1 MAKVSAI
8 KKNLKRKE
16 ISERYRAY
24 RAELKKKAVDFNST
38 PEEREEARW
47 KLQALRRDTSKIRVR
62 NRCGLT
68 GRPHGYLRKFGLSR
82 IAVRELAN
90 FGKLPGVTKA
100 SW

>member
-1 MAKVSAI
+1 MAKVSSI
-8 KKNLKRKE
+8 QKNLRRKE
-16 ISERYRAY
+16 ISERYRKH
-24 RAELKKKAVDFNST
+24 RQELKKQAIDFDLT
-38 PEEREEARW
+38 PEEREDARW

-62 NRCGLT
+62 NRCALT

>member
-1 MAKVSAI
+1 MAKVSSVQ
-8 KKNLKRKE
+8 KNLKRKN
-16 ISERYRAY
+16 ISDRYYAHRK
-24 RAELKKKAVDFNST
+24 ELKKRAIDFNLT